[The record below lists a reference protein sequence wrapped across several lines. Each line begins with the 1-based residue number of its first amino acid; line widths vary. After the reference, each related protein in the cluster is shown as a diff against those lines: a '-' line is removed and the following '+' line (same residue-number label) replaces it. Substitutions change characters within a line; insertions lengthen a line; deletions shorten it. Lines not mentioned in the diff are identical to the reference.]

1 MTSHMHMEPQFDLLR
16 SLFNVGDFVKIQDIY
31 DAYIIE
37 IKDVDDELLFKIKY
51 VLDNRVEN
59 NIKINSL
66 KVIKIY
72 DESVHQL
79 RSGANRVINT
89 IRDSELD
96 SSSNSTNSSIQS
108 VTRTNANNHEEDSTI
123 ADNHNTES
131 NNTNQNDDDN
141 DSPDLSE
148 FKNVLKESFKFKT
161 FTKGSNKNKLYYY
174 LKNGKSSYEKGWIRN
189 IIQQKSVNVRTYL
202 NTTEKSILSVITSM
216 FCGYSSIKGVLGICL
231 LSHEKIGHP

>member
-1 MTSHMHMEPQFDLLR
+1 MTSHMHTEPQIDLLR
-16 SLFNVGDFVKIQDIY
+16 SLFNVGDFVKIRDIY

-59 NIKINSL
+59 NIKIDSL

-72 DESVHQL
+72 DESVHEL

-123 ADNHNTES
+123 ADNHNT
-131 NNTNQNDDDN
+131 
-141 DSPDLSE
+141 
-148 FKNVLKESFKFKT
+148 
-161 FTKGSNKNKLYYY
+161 
-174 LKNGKSSYEKGWIRN
+174 
-189 IIQQKSVNVRTYL
+189 
-202 NTTEKSILSVITSM
+202 
-216 FCGYSSIKGVLGICL
+216 
-231 LSHEKIGHP
+231 